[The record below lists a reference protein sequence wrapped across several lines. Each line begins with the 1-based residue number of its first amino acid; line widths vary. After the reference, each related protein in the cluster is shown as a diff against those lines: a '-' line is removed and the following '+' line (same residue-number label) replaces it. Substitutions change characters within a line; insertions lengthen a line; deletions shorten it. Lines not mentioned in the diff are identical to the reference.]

1 MSGKYEA
8 TVFFFDLENFVF
20 FGAGCDHISD
30 ILEFLKVRTAKLV
43 LKRP

>member
-8 TVFFFDLENFVF
+8 TVIFDLENFVF
-20 FGAGCDHISD
+20 SGTNCDHISD
-30 ILEFLKVRTAKLV
+30 ILEFLKVRPAKLV

>member
-8 TVFFFDLENFVF
+8 TLIFDPENFEF
-20 FGAGCDHISD
+20 FGTNGDHISD
-30 ILEFLKVRTAKLV
+30 ILEFLKVRPANLV